1 MPDKHTFNRRDF
13 LKLGAAVGTGLVI
26 GVNINGCHDSS
37 PRSQQPGVFTPN
49 AWLQINNDN
58 SVEVYVAESDMGQ
71 GVLTAIP
78 MLVAEELDAD
88 WSTIKVKLAPM
99 TPVYGYQV
107 TGGSDSIRK
116 AWLPMRQ
123 AGAVARAMLVSAAAL
138 TWKVPRD
145 DCYTE
150 AGFVIHKTSKR
161 RVNYGELVDMAA
173 KLPIPGTVTLKKPEQ
188 FKLLGQ
194 PLPRVDNIDKI
205 TGAAVYG
212 TDIKIPGLLTAA
224 IKHCPVFGGTL
235 LSVDAVDATPIN
247 GVRQVVELESSV
259 AVVATHYWA
268 AQQGLN
274 ALKIVWSD
282 SPHQALS
289 SQSIQDELRAAVTR
303 DDKLVINTGDAKSV
317 IRSSQHT
324 VQAMYEIPY
333 QAHATMEPM
342 NCTVHIKEDECD
354 IWVSTQSPSSVQN
367 VAFDRL
373 YSGVGKLFEKLR
385 IHFNGGQ
392 QEKIHVHK
400 TAIGGG
406 FGRRFN
412 NDFVREAI
420 SIAQEVNAPV
430 KLIWSREEDIQ
441 HDYYRPVSFHHL
453 TAALNDQGTPI
464 AWSHQTAGPTGIQA
478 GKIPYEIDNVYSSTS
493 GIDIPVPVGSWR
505 SVKLS
510 YQTFAIESFID
521 EIAHATNQ
529 DPVVLRLRML
539 NKEPRLRTVIET
551 AAMASGWNRS
561 AAKGHFRGIAAM
573 KGFGSYIAQVAEV
586 SIGSDDNVRVHRIVC
601 AFDCGMIVNPDIIRA
616 QLEGGIIFGL
626 TATLKSAISIAD
638 GKVVQSNFHDFPL
651 LRIDETP
658 RIDIHLVQSEESP
671 GGVGEPPV
679 PPVAPAI
686 ANAVFA
692 ATGKRPR
699 ILPISLIDK

>member
-1 MPDKHTFNRRDF
+1 
-13 LKLGAAVGTGLVI
+13 
-26 GVNINGCHDSS
+26 
-37 PRSQQPGVFTPN
+37 
-49 AWLQINNDN
+49 
-58 SVEVYVAESDMGQ
+58 MGQ
-71 GVLTAIP
+71 GVLTALP

-88 WSTIKVKLAPM
+88 WASIKVKLAPM
-99 TPVYGYQV
+99 TPAYGYQV
-107 TGGSDSIRK
+107 TGGSNSIRQ
-116 AWLPMRQ
+116 AWQPMRQ

-138 TWKVPRD
+138 TWKVSRNE
-145 DCYTE
+145 CNAQ
-150 AGFVIHKTSKR
+150 AGFVIHNASKR
-161 RVNYGELVDMAA
+161 RISYGELTDLAA
-173 KLPIPGTVTLKKPEQ
+173 KLPIPDRVALKTPEQ

-194 PLPRVDNIDKI
+194 PIPRVDNVDKI

-212 TDIKIPGLLTAA
+212 TDVKLPGLLTAA

-235 LSVDAVDATPIN
+235 LSVDGVDALSID
-247 GVRQVVELESSV
+247 GVRQVVGLESAV

-282 SPHQALS
+282 TPHQSLS
-289 SQSIQDELRAAVTR
+289 SQTIQDALRAAVTR
-303 DDKLVINTGDAKSV
+303 DDKVVVNKGDAKSV
-317 IRSSQHT
+317 IETSQHT
-324 VQAMYEIPY
+324 VQAMYEIPF

-342 NCTVHIKEDECD
+342 NCTVHIKEDQCD
-354 IWVSTQSPSSVQN
+354 IWVSTQSPSGVQN
-367 VAFDRL
+367 TAFDQL
-373 YSGVGKLFEKLR
+373 FSGVGRLFEKLR
-385 IHFNGGQ
+385 IHFNDGQ

-412 NDFVREAI
+412 SDFVVEAI
-420 SIAQEVNAPV
+420 SIAQQVNAPV
-430 KLIWSREEDIQ
+430 KLMWSREEDIQ
-441 HDYYRPVSFHHL
+441 HDFYRPVSFHQFS
-453 TAALNDQGTPI
+453 AALNDHGMPI
-464 AWSHQTAGPTGIQA
+464 AWRHQTAGPTGIQA
-478 GKIPYEIDNVYSSTS
+478 GKIPYEISNVYSSAS
-493 GIDIPVPVGSWR
+493 GISIPVPLGAWR
-505 SVKLS
+505 SVKYS

-521 EIAHATNQ
+521 ELAHATKQ
-529 DPVVLRLRML
+529 DPVEFRLKLL

-551 AAMASGWNRS
+551 AAMESGWNRT

-573 KGFGSYIAQVAEV
+573 HGFGSYIAQVAEV
-586 SIGSDDNVRVHRIVC
+586 SIEPDDNVRVHRIVC
-601 AFDCGMIVNPDIIRA
+601 AFDCGLIVNPDIIRA
-616 QLEGGIIFGL
+616 QIEGGIIFGL
-626 TATLKSAISIAD
+626 TATLKSAISIED
-638 GKVVQSNFHDFPL
+638 GKVAQSNFDDFPL

-658 RIDIHLVQSEESP
+658 RIDIHLVQNEESP